1 MRLSRR
7 LVLVLVVSVV
17 AVVAVGAS
25 AFASWSPPPQRVAV
39 SEFNAARFAGR
50 PAPPPQRVA
59 VSGVEVVSGS
69 GAGELSVTWDVH
81 DAGPVNYRV
90 SWRPAGERFRRAA
103 DVEWN
108 AFPSGAE
115 HVISG
120 LVPGGVY
127 EVRVRARFGGSGSR
141 WSDVVSGAAAAHPAP
156 AQDLAVPQSIAAPV
170 PEEPL
175 EHARG
180 HQDPLPELRLEGV
193 LTNEGDERLAFEVI
207 LEPVP
212 LHDVTFTWSTSI
224 ESDDTAEAD
233 DFEAVTDRAVTIY
246 AAGNDGLPEVSVF
259 FSSTVMDDDV
269 YEGDETV
276 TVTISNVVNAT
287 IVDATVKTTILDDES
302 EPTIS
307 IADASL
313 DEGKRLRFEVTLSGP
328 SERSVGFS
336 WGVSVEPGDTAT
348 LGQDVDGIGGFGGL
362 SAGRTQIV
370 IEVLAIADPVFEDD
384 ETFTVTISDPTNATI
399 LDGVAKGTILNDE
412 PVPTASMLASGRIAS
427 EDGGTLSHVVAI
439 ELSHVADR
447 SLNVRLV
454 TSGTAESGVDYIA
467 LPNRVTFGSGSSLVR
482 LSVSILDDLIYER
495 DETIDIAMVAV
506 GSDIR
511 VDPNAGSMQI
521 VIEDND
527 PAPRLSVRG
536 GTGTEGGQ
544 NHGTSPVAGQDFA
557 NVVFELEL
565 SNVMIYDFTVQYETV
580 DGTARAGADYTAVSG
595 TATIPMGETSAFVLV
610 PVIDDGDFE
619 GSNAETV
626 GLRLF
631 GASDAYALGFDPFG
645 SGFVADDDELPE
657 DADYVGQTV
666 ETEESVAVGESW
678 YHGTAVPGR
687 IEYRIN
693 DRRDVDWYRVTLP
706 RGSCYQIDARGA
718 TWQRHLDGDFSAQ
731 YAPTDPLT
739 LAHPFIQGLYDAD
752 GNYVE
757 GSQDKGYLGYPESTV
772 TLRPRYGGTYYIAVT
787 SRIPFE
793 SGTFDLSVI
802 DLGSATLTCTDID

>member
-1 MRLSRR
+1 M
-7 LVLVLVVSVV
+7 
-17 AVVAVGAS
+17 
-25 AFASWSPPPQRVAV
+25 
-39 SEFNAARFAGR
+39 
-50 PAPPPQRVA
+50 
-59 VSGVEVVSGS
+59 SGVEVVSGS

-156 AQDLAVPQSIAAPV
+156 AQDLAVPQSIAALV

-180 HQDPLPELRLEGV
+180 HEDPLPTLSIQHGEYIEAGV
-193 LTNEGDERLAFEVI
+193 FEMIFKVG
-207 LEPVP
+207 LNAESSHEVR
-212 LHDVTFTWSTSI
+212 VTYSTSI
-224 ESDDTAEAD
+224 EDGDTAEED
-233 DFEAVTDRAVTIY
+233 DFVDVTGTVTFLPGEDY
-246 AAGNDGLPEVSVF
+246 AEFGVALND
-259 FSSTVMDDDV
+259 DNV
-269 YEGDETV
+269 YEGNETFTV
-276 TVTISNVVNAT
+276 TLTNPMNAALPSPSTATGTITDNET
-287 IVDATVKTTILDDES
+287 

-307 IADASL
+307 IADASD
-313 DEGKRLRFEVTLSGP
+313 DEGKELRFEVTLSGP
-328 SERSVGFS
+328 SERVVGFD
-336 WGVSVEPGDTAT
+336 WDVSVEPGDTAI
-348 LGQDVDGIGGFGGL
+348 LGLDVDRPVGLVGGL
-362 SAGRTQIV
+362 RSGSTRIFLVVLTIV
-370 IEVLAIADPVFEDD
+370 DPVFEDD

-412 PVPTASMLASGRIAS
+412 SVPTASMLASGRIAS

-447 SLNVRLV
+447 SLDVRLV

-495 DETIDIAMVAV
+495 RETIDIAMVAV

-527 PAPRLSVRG
+527 PAPRLSVQG

-544 NHGTSPVAGQDFA
+544 NQGTSPVAGQDFA

-619 GSNAETV
+619 GANAETV

-631 GASDAYALGFDPFG
+631 GASDAHALGFDPFG
-645 SGFVADDDELPE
+645 TGFVADDDELPE

-666 ETEESVAVGESW
+666 DTEGSVAVGESW
-678 YHGTAVPGR
+678 YDDDPAIVGR

-693 DRRDVDWYRVTLP
+693 ARRDVDWYRVTLP
-706 RGSCYQIDARGA
+706 RGSCYQIDVRGA
-718 TWQRHLDGDFSAQ
+718 TTWQRYLDGDFPAQ
-731 YAPTDPLT
+731 YRPTDPLT

-757 GSQDKGYLGYPESTV
+757 GTQDKGYLGYPESTV
-772 TLRPRYGGTYYIAVT
+772 TLRPRQGGTYYIAVT
-787 SRIPFE
+787 SRFPFE
-793 SGTFDLSVI
+793 WGTFDLSVI
-802 DLGSATLTCTDID
+802 DLGSATLCTYID

>member
-1 MRLSRR
+1 MRSSRR
-7 LVLVLVVSVV
+7 LVVVLVVAVV

-50 PAPPPQRVA
+50 PAPLPQRVA
-59 VSGVEVVSGS
+59 VSGVEVVSGP

-175 EHARG
+175 EYARG

-193 LTNEGDERLAFEVI
+193 LSNEGDERLVFEVI
-207 LEPVP
+207 LEPAP

-233 DFEAVTDRAVTIY
+233 DFEAVTDRAVTIP
-246 AAGNDGLPEVSVF
+246 AGDPNLPYVSEF
-259 FSSTVMDDDV
+259 FSSMVNDDDV

-313 DEGKRLRFEVTLSGP
+313 DEGKWLRFEVTLSGP
-328 SERSVGFS
+328 SERNVGFG

-370 IEVLAIADPVFEDD
+370 IEVPTIVDSVFEDD

-412 PVPTASMLASGRIAS
+412 PVPTASMLASRRIAS

-439 ELSHVADR
+439 ELSPVADR
-447 SLNVRLV
+447 SLDVRLV

-467 LPNRVTFGSGSSLVR
+467 LPNRVTFGSGSSLLR
-482 LSVSILDDLIYER
+482 RSVSILDDLIYER

-511 VDPNAGSMQI
+511 VDPNAGSLQI

-527 PAPRLSVRG
+527 PAPRLSVQG

-544 NHGTSPVAGQDFA
+544 NRGTSPVAGQDFA

-619 GSNAETV
+619 GANAETV

-631 GASDAYALGFDPFG
+631 GASDAHALGFDPFG
-645 SGFVADDDELPE
+645 RGFVADDDELPE

-666 ETEESVAVGESW
+666 DTEESVAVGESW

-693 DRRDVDWYRVTLP
+693 ARRDVDWYQVTLP
-706 RGSCYQIDARGA
+706 RGSCYQIDVRGA

-731 YAPTDPLT
+731 YAPTAPLT

-787 SRIPFE
+787 SRVPFE
-793 SGTFDLSVI
+793 WGTFDLSVI